1 MKVLVVEDSVSMRQM
16 VRLILTGDGH
26 TVVEA
31 VDGSDGLKKM
41 SDDIDMIITDYNM
54 PNMGGIDFIRSVRDG
69 TLNPRVPILMLTT
82 ESAAQKKNEGREAG
96 ATAWITKPFNR
107 DLLLATVSKITRTV
121 EF

>member
-16 VRLILTGDGH
+16 VRLILTSEGH
-26 TVVEA
+26 IVVEA
-31 VDGSDGLKKM
+31 VDGSDGLNKVHA
-41 SDDIDMIITDYNM
+41 DVDLIITDYNM
-54 PNMGGIDFIRSVRDG
+54 PNVGGVEFIRGVRNG

-82 ESAAQKKNEGREAG
+82 ESTAQKKNEGREAG

-107 DLLLATVSKITRTV
+107 DLLLATISRITRTV